1 MVSKLSTPKPE
12 LAKRVLLAV
21 GIVGVVVSSAF
32 IQSVYLLVASLA
44 LIAMPVFVSASK
56 IDLDNKANSEPEYVD
71 VDGGPRAEKE
81 EEEVADQAAA
91 SSPVSNSEAGPRV
104 PDNFGESVKFSARGE

>member
-1 MVSKLSTPKPE
+1 MVSKTSTPKPE

-32 IQSVYLLVASLA
+32 LQSVYLLVASLA

-56 IDLDNKANSEPEYVD
+56 IDLESKANSKPEYVD
-71 VDGGPRAEKE
+71 VDGGPRAEE
-81 EEEVADQAAA
+81 EGEELPDPVSV
-91 SSPVSNSEAGPRV
+91 SSPEAGSRV
-104 PDNFGESVKFSARGE
+104 PDNFGESVKFSAGGE